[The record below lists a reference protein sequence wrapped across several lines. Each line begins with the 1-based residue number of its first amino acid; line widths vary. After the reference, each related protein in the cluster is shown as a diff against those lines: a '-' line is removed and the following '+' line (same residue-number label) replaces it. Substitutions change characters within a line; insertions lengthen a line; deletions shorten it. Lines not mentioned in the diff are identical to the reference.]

1 MSCSTFPKKT
11 KIQLTKGLGLK
22 LMITEELETNET
34 WLYKY
39 VPFNRHYKSC
49 DQVVLAMNK
58 RSAIHVGCCAFNSR
72 KRSDGT

>member
-22 LMITEELETNET
+22 LMITEELETKET

-39 VPFNRHYKSC
+39 V
-49 DQVVLAMNK
+49 
-58 RSAIHVGCCAFNSR
+58 I
-72 KRSDGT
+72 